1 MRYTIVVEY
10 LTTKGRTRCEEIEC
24 DFDLMDEE
32 NPISVFNFIYSAIK
46 VNKLPEFSVLLSVE
60 KIDNGE
66 EL

>member
-32 NPISVFNFIYSAIK
+32 NNNVDIPVT
-46 VNKLPEFSVLLSVE
+46 E
-60 KIDNGE
+60 
-66 EL
+66 